1 MDSELINNI
10 SSIVFLV
17 VIGFFT
23 LLYLLT
29 AFVLIRYG
37 RKPTFTIIVSLVFGG
52 VFFLGALTAF
62 IALQQLF

>member
-10 SSIVFLV
+10 STIVFLV
-17 VIGFFT
+17 VIGFFA
-23 LLYLLT
+23 LISLLT

-37 RKPTFTIIVSLVFGG
+37 RRPTFTIMVSLVFGG